1 VSFATSSVAEP
12 LVVNDGRRIGVA
24 VGNLKELDVLADEPS
39 VVRLVR
45 KR

>member
-1 VSFATSSVAEP
+1 VAEP